1 MLPAC
6 FHPHRKPW
14 LPWRTYRPDR
24 KPPIPLQHHD
34 HLWSWSTSMWKH
46 SKQNVRR
53 SKLQLFNCVFQF
65 YVCILH
71 NVSNWSNKANFCK
84 KKSILQ
90 RCIEFACT
98 VGTFPYPW
106 HVASIDSMY
115 LKSQIWELHVLLA
128 FVGICLFT
136 SQILR
141 SKVFNS
147 FNFVLLELTCQN
159 GIYSKTELWHF
170 TALLG
175 RNYQEKSDPICEYKK
190 SEWAFYFFLIR
201 DLYSSNVK
209 LQISSLNVTEFCYLE
224 YISDISKKT
233 KS

>member
-1 MLPAC
+1 MC
-6 FHPHRKPW
+6 
-14 LPWRTYRPDR
+14 
-24 KPPIPLQHHD
+24 
-34 HLWSWSTSMWKH
+34 KH
-46 SKQNVRR
+46 SEQNVRR
-53 SKLQLFNCVFQF
+53 SNLKLFNCVSQF
-65 YVCILH
+65 FVHAYSIMCWIDTTKLIFV
-71 NVSNWSNKANFCK
+71 

-147 FNFVLLELTCQN
+147 VNFVLQLTCQN
-159 GIYSKTELWHF
+159 GICSKSSGISWPYD
-170 TALLG
+170 LLG
-175 RNYQEKSDPICEYKK
+175 RNYQEKSDPICEHKK
-190 SEWAFYFFLIR
+190 SEWAFYFLLIK
-201 DLYSSNVK
+201 DLYWFLKCKITDKFIERDRILLSRIHIWYQRKQRVKTHTWICQITCCEKLIWILTFFDKSNGFFYELPFVVK
-209 LQISSLNVTEFCYLE
+209 VF
-224 YISDISKKT
+224 
-233 KS
+233 

>member
-1 MLPAC
+1 MNYMNRIFHLNIVLQDRCFLPVSIHIESHYYLDERTVQIESRQSLCSITAVCKVEVQAC
-6 FHPHRKPW
+6 
-14 LPWRTYRPDR
+14 
-24 KPPIPLQHHD
+24 D
-34 HLWSWSTSMWKH
+34 HIQNNISEDQNYNCSIAFSSFIFAYSIMSRIDKTSFVK
-46 SKQNVRR
+46 KN
-53 SKLQLFNCVFQF
+53 LF
-65 YVCILH
+65 
-71 NVSNWSNKANFCK
+71 SS
-84 KKSILQ
+84 

-190 SEWAFYFFLIR
+190 SEWAFYFFW
-201 DLYSSNVK
+201 
-209 LQISSLNVTEFCYLE
+209 
-224 YISDISKKT
+224 
-233 KS
+233 